1 MPELNPIE
9 KGTVPFFTWRKN
21 CADWDLPARIS
32 DDGVRQCFV
41 CRLSRMARPLLYIAR
56 APMNT
61 MASTIL
67 AVTDLTSASYKLVGF
82 AAFIAGPTD
91 GEVVLVSTYG
101 GGGGSRFSE
110 PPSTQHAKGENWRDL
125 IEARLRHEGQLLE
138 RQRQWCADRGV
149 RCRAELYEEGGWP
162 DYVLQSAQRSK
173 VDLILVGIQPIA
185 GADDLDPNQIKRLAE
200 DAPCPVSMV
209 RLPSLSAF

>member
-1 MPELNPIE
+1 
-9 KGTVPFFTWRKN
+9 
-21 CADWDLPARIS
+21 
-32 DDGVRQCFV
+32 
-41 CRLSRMARPLLYIAR
+41 
-56 APMNT
+56 

-101 GGGGSRFSE
+101 GGGTRRSE
-110 PPSTQHAKGENWRDL
+110 PPLAMRDDADGWRDRV
-125 IEARLRHEGQLLE
+125 EARLRQEGQLLE

-149 RCRAELYEEGGWP
+149 RCRAELYEEGHWP
-162 DYVLQSAQRSK
+162 DFVLQSAKRSS
-173 VDLILVGIQPIA
+173 VDLILVGLQLMA
-185 GADDLDPNQIKRLAE
+185 GADQVSANDIHRLAA

-209 RLPSLSAF
+209 RLPALSAF

>member
-1 MPELNPIE
+1 
-9 KGTVPFFTWRKN
+9 
-21 CADWDLPARIS
+21 
-32 DDGVRQCFV
+32 
-41 CRLSRMARPLLYIAR
+41 
-56 APMNT
+56 MNT

-110 PPSTQHAKGENWRDL
+110 PPSTQHAKGENWRDR
-125 IEARLRHEGQLLE
+125 IEARLRQEGQLLE

-173 VDLILVGIQPIA
+173 VDLILVGIQSMP
-185 GADDLDPNQIKRLAE
+185 GADDLDPNQINRLAK